1 MSRTGE
7 AARTTEGDM
16 MHRALPLSIA
26 GFLGVTFA
34 VSANIPGAGTASAP
48 EPGTTEPSATTGAV
62 SLSEPA
68 TEGFLAPVT
77 ADLSGS
83 VTYEAD
89 WFTCFGL
96 RATIVGTNGD
106 DVIVGTSRADVIVA
120 RAGDDVVRSRGGV
133 DLVCGGVGDDHLF
146 GGRNP
151 NGFTMTRNPPRGD
164 RLSGGKGDDRI
175 ADGGGGYRDLLLGGP
190 GNDRLM
196 TASGGYAESRTLKG
210 GPGAD
215 RISTHSGSFETSL
228 IGGRG
233 PDTLTSRGH
242 NQFLAGGPGADILT
256 LAGTG
261 DTVLGL
267 DADGNEIRIRGATYV
282 VMIPKDNSGA
292 LEVDLAEG
300 TIRRIGGSS
309 GDRIIDLSDPSAPVQ
324 FVVYGTDGDDILT
337 GRDGLDAFF
346 PGRGNDRVDDGKRQN

>member
-1 MSRTGE
+1 MRKV
-7 AARTTEGDM
+7 
-16 MHRALPLSIA
+16 LPLSIA
-26 GFLGVTFA
+26 VLLGATI
-34 VSANIPGAGTASAP
+34 SATATANAPAPGAVDSSAASIAGRSVP
-48 EPGTTEPSATTGAV
+48 AATD
-62 SLSEPA
+62 
-68 TEGFLAPVT
+68 FFAPVT
-77 ADLSGS
+77 ADLAGS

-96 RATIVGTNGD
+96 RATLVGTSGD
-106 DVIVGTSRADVIVA
+106 DVIVGTARGDVIVA

-133 DLVCGGVGDDHLF
+133 DLVCGGLGDDRLI

-175 ADGGGGYRDLLLGGP
+175 VDGGGGYRDLLLGGP

-228 IGGRG
+228 LGGRG
-233 PDTLTSRGH
+233 SDALTSKGH
-242 NQFLAGGPGADILT
+242 NQFLAGGPGTDVLT

-267 DADGNEIRIRGATYV
+267 DADGNQIRIRGATYV
-282 VMIPKDNSGA
+282 VMLPKNKSGA

-300 TIRRIGGSS
+300 TIRRIGAAH
-309 GDRIIDLSDPSAPVQ
+309 GDRIIDLSGPSAPVQ

-337 GRDGLDAFF
+337 GRNGIDVFF
-346 PGRGNDRVDDGKRQN
+346 PGRGDDRVDDGTGEN